1 MKTVLPENL
10 TIDGE
15 RVNLRPIR
23 ESDETRVMEILSA
36 PAVAEWWGEYDRARM
51 RRDLFEDPWF
61 AVELEGS
68 FIGVVGFWEEN
79 EPQYRHAGIDIA
91 LGPAWHGR
99 GLGADA
105 VRTLARWLFEERGHH
120 RITIDPAAA
129 NARAIRS
136 YEQVG
141 FRPVG
146 VMRRYERIGGEY
158 RDGLLMDLLPEE
170 LGSPTR

>member
-51 RRDLFEDPWF
+51 RRDLFEDPWL

-68 FIGVVGFWEEN
+68 FIGVVGS
-79 EPQYRHAGIDIA
+79 AD
-91 LGPAWHGR
+91 GPASGR
-99 GLGADA
+99 
-105 VRTLARWLFEERGHH
+105 
-120 RITIDPAAA
+120 
-129 NARAIRS
+129 
-136 YEQVG
+136 VG
-141 FRPVG
+141 R
-146 VMRRYERIGGEY
+146 
-158 RDGLLMDLLPEE
+158 